1 MIMVIR
7 KNGKRLQAEPE
18 AMKKSGEIEFKK
30 HLDWRK
36 DWLFGE
42 ND

>member
-18 AMKKSGEIEFKK
+18 AMKKSGDIEYETN
-30 HLDWRK
+30 LDWRK
-36 DWLFGE
+36 DRLFGE